1 MNQLLIMA
9 PFRPHHVER
18 IREAA
23 GAGWELA
30 FLPQD
35 APADQVRRALSAA
48 QVVLGGPD
56 PALLGESETLRWVQL
71 TSAGDDP
78 YTQGPIPF
86 PAGVRLTNASG
97 AFGVAISQYVL
108 GQTLALLQN
117 LPGYWSQQ
125 QRREWADRGPI
136 GSLDGATVL
145 IFGAGNL
152 GGETARRLRGFDT
165 YTVGVC
171 RDTSRP
177 RPDFR
182 ALCTMEEAEAWLPK
196 ADVVVG
202 CLPYNGETRR
212 YLNRR
217 RLALLKTGAVLV
229 NVGRGNF
236 VDCDALTELLN
247 RGRIRGA
254 ALDVTDPEPLPKD
267 HPLWSA
273 ENCLITP
280 HISGGSFGRLD
291 AIEDII
297 CDICCENLRR
307 WNRGE
312 PLKNVV
318 Y

>member
-23 GAGWELA
+23 GAGWELVT
-30 FLPQD
+30 LPQD
-35 APADQVRRALSAA
+35 ARLDEVRRALSTA
-48 QVVLGGPD
+48 QAVIGGPK
-56 PALLGESETLRWVQL
+56 PALLGESKTLRWVQL
-71 TSAGDDP
+71 TSAGSDP
-78 YTQGPIPF
+78 YTQGPTPF
-86 PAGVRLTNASG
+86 PVGVRLTNASG

-108 GQTLALLQN
+108 GQILALYQN

-136 GSLDGATVL
+136 ASLDGATVL

-152 GGETARRLRGFDT
+152 GGETARRLQGFDT
-165 YTVGVC
+165 RTVGVC
-171 RDTSRP
+171 RDASKP
-177 RPDFR
+177 RPYFHT
-182 ALCTMEEAEAWLPK
+182 LCTLTEAEDWLPK

-202 CLPYNGETRR
+202 CLPYNGETCR
-212 YLNRR
+212 YLNRW
-217 RLALLKTGAVLV
+217 RLELMKPGAVLV

-236 VDCDALTELLN
+236 VDCDALAEVLS
-247 RGRIRGA
+247 RGWLRGA

-267 HPLWSA
+267 HPLWGA

-280 HISGGSFGRLD
+280 HVSGGSFGRLD
-291 AIEDII
+291 TIENII

-307 WNRGE
+307 WNAGE